1 MGTTEDPYALMNQE
15 TFERYLAKIAAAPHG
30 AHRSSAAF
38 FGSTRGR
45 DAFLFTAVRVLTA
58 NQEADDA

>member
-1 MGTTEDPYALMNQE
+1 MNQE